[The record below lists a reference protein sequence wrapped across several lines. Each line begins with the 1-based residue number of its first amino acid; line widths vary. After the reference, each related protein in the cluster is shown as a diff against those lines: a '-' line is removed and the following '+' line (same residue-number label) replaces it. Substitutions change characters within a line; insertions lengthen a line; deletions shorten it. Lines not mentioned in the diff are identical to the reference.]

1 MHEIK
6 LSLTTKEMETLLSV
20 TAGMAHAHEE
30 ADALWRKVSKEV
42 TKQLP
47 LKTGDN

>member
-20 TAGMAHAHEE
+20 TAGMAHAHPE
-30 ADALWRKVSKEV
+30 AEALWRKVSKEV

-47 LKTGDN
+47 LKTGEK